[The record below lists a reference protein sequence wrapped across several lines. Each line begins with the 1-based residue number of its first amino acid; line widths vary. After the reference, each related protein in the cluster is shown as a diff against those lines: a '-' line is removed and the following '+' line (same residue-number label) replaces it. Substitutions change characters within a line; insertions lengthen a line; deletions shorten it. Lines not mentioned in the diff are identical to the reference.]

1 MKLFIILL
9 SISSLLV
16 TKSVKAG
23 DEKVSP
29 VIANAFQR
37 SFNNVKDVKWS
48 EANGLYRAE
57 FIYNNEYMTSYFNS
71 EGDLLANTQQI
82 SSESLPTRLQ
92 ASLKK
97 YMDRYWISDLFRVT
111 TEEGTVY
118 YVTLKSGDEQII
130 LQSVADKKWTSYKQH
145 MVKL

>member
-1 MKLFIILL
+1 MKLFIIIL

-23 DEKVSP
+23 DEKINP
-29 VIANAFQR
+29 VITNAFQR
-37 SFNNVKDVKWS
+37 SFSDVKEVKWS
-48 EANGLYRAE
+48 EANGFYKAE
-57 FIYNNEYMTSYFNS
+57 FMYNNQYMTSYFN
-71 EGDLLANTQQI
+71 GDGELVANTQQI

-97 YMDRYWISDLFRVT
+97 YMDHYWITDLFKVT

-118 YVTLKSGDEQII
+118 YVNLKSGDEVIT
-130 LQSVADKKWTSYKQH
+130 LQSVADKKWTSFKKT
-145 MVKL
+145 VKL

>member
-9 SISSLLV
+9 SLGSLLV

-48 EANGLYRAE
+48 EANGLYKAE
-57 FIYNNEYMTSYFNS
+57 FEYNNQYLISYFNADG
-71 EGDLLANTQQI
+71 ELVANSQQI

-97 YMDRYWISDLFRVT
+97 YMDRYWISDLFKVT

-118 YVTLKSGDEQII
+118 YVTLKNGDEQLT
-130 LQSVADKKWTSYKQH
+130 LQSVADRKWAGFNKVT
-145 MVKL
+145 KL

>member
-1 MKLFIILL
+1 MKLFIIML
-9 SISSLLV
+9 SLGSLLV

-37 SFNNVKDVKWS
+37 SFNNVKEVKWS
-48 EANGLYRAE
+48 EANGLYKAE
-57 FIYNNEYMTSYFNS
+57 FVYNNQYMTSYFN
-71 EGDLLANTQQI
+71 GDGELIANSKHI
-82 SSESLPTRLQ
+82 SSESLPSRLQ

-97 YMDRYWISDLFRVT
+97 YMDQYWISDLFSVS

-118 YVTLKSGDEQII
+118 YVTLKSGDEEVM
-130 LQSVADKKWTSYKQH
+130 LQSVADKKWTSYKKI
-145 MVKL
+145 VKL

>member
-9 SISSLLV
+9 SLGGLLV

-23 DEKVSP
+23 DDKVSP
-29 VIANAFQR
+29 VISNAFHS
-37 SFNNVKDVKWS
+37 SFNNVSDVKWS
-48 EANGLYRAE
+48 EANGLYKAE
-57 FIYNNEYMTSYFNS
+57 FMYNNQYMTSYFN
-71 EGDLLANTQQI
+71 GDGELLANTQQI

-97 YMDRYWISDLFRVT
+97 YMDRYWITDLFKVT

-118 YVTLKSGDEQII
+118 YVTLKTGDEVIM
-130 LQSVADKKWTSYKQH
+130 LQSVADKKWTSYKNT
-145 MVKL
+145 VKI